1 MTRIE
6 ELRDLLR
13 RLKDQAAS
21 EKRELLAYRIGLALD
36 EADAEIARQQQSAT
50 WPKPH

>member
-6 ELRDLLR
+6 DLRNLLC
-13 RLKDQAAS
+13 RLRDQAAS

-36 EADAEIARQQQSAT
+36 EADAEIVRRQQSST

>member
-36 EADAEIARQQQSAT
+36 EADAEIARRQSAAT
-50 WPKPH
+50 PQQLH

>member
-6 ELRDLLR
+6 DLRNLLC

-36 EADAEIARQQQSAT
+36 EADAEITRQRDAVARTQL
-50 WPKPH
+50 H

>member
-36 EADAEIARQQQSAT
+36 EADAEIARRQKAT
-50 WPKPH
+50 DGPQLH